1 MELVELKSIPYGYR
15 GMILKVSVQ
24 ISYLYN
30 VICTDPNFPISMS
43 NNKECKLEK
52 MPP

>member
-1 MELVELKSIPYGYR
+1 MGLVELKSIPYGYH
-15 GMILKVSVQ
+15 GMILKVRMQ

-43 NNKECKLEK
+43 NNQECKLEK
-52 MPP
+52 TPP